1 MQWEYLITAEGG
13 GPGSSSVWNIDVA
26 CISDGLFG
34 WRTSGGE
41 QDPDADPDK
50 PIETGTAKFIL
61 ECLLE
66 NAPWDQ
72 EDEMHETLIELA
84 EKNPKFSPFLDEL
97 SCDDD

>member
-1 MQWEYLITAEGG
+1 MIWEYLITAEGG

-26 CISDGLFG
+26 CISDGLYG